1 VALKRADRCDACGA
15 QAKVQVYFWTGDL
28 LFCNHHHNEHK
39 EALASQA
46 LGAADEDG
54 DLIW

>member
-1 VALKRADRCDACGA
+1 
-15 QAKVQVYFWTGDL
+15 VYFWTGDL
-28 LFCNHHHNEHK
+28 LFCGHHHNEYK